1 MSSTNRSDARNQHI
15 ADYYVT
21 PVPEIE
27 KFLQEFEKI
36 YGYHLWHGKILDPCA
51 GGDEHHDMSYPV
63 CLEKYNR
70 NHIVTIDIRPD
81 SRAETIGDYLQIDC
95 KDKYDLIITNP
106 PFNIALSII
115 SKALQ
120 EVKTGGVVVMLLR
133 LNFFGSKDRKPFWDK
148 HMPEYCFV
156 HHKRM
161 SFLDKGGTD
170 SIEYC
175 HMVWRKGYNPEHTLT
190 KII

>member
-70 NHIVTIDIRPD
+70 NHIDTIDIRHD
-81 SRAETIGDYLQIDC
+81 SRAETIGDYLQLDC

-106 PFNIALSII
+106 PFNIALPII
-115 SKALQ
+115 TKALQ
-120 EVKTGGVVVMLLR
+120 EVKAGGDSGNASPVKLLR
-133 LNFFGSKDRKPFWDK
+133 QQRTQT
-148 HMPEYCFV
+148 
-156 HHKRM
+156 
-161 SFLDKGGTD
+161 FLGQAYARILLCT
-170 SIEYC
+170 S
-175 HMVWRKGYNPEHTLT
+175 
-190 KII
+190 

>member
-1 MSSTNRSDARNQHI
+1 MSSTNRSNARDSHI

-21 PVPEIE
+21 PVSEIS

-36 YGYHLWHGKILDPCA
+36 YPQRLYHGKILDPCA
-51 GGDEHHDMSYPV
+51 GGDEYHEMSYPAA
-63 CLEKYNR
+63 LRKHN
-70 NHIVTIDIRPD
+70 NNIDTIDIRPD
-81 SRAETIGDYLQIDC
+81 SKAETIGDYLQIDC

-106 PFNIALSII
+106 PFNIALPII
-115 SKALQ
+115 TKAL
-120 EVKTGGVVVMLLR
+120 EEIKMGGVVVMLLR